1 MEQRDEP
8 DQRGPTT
15 GETRIDGVLFERRPL
30 GDAAPVVFD
39 SPHSGTVRPADFDT
53 IVPSEMLRRS
63 EDMFVDEL
71 FADVPVVGGV
81 LIAAQFPRAYIDPN
95 RGLKDLDQR
104 LLDAPWPE
112 PLRPGDK
119 SRMGHGLVWR
129 VCPPDLPMYDRRLSP
144 NEVVRRIE
152 GYWRPYHRCMSH
164 TMDRLHQN
172 FGSVWHVNCHSMP
185 ASAPAQAGAVNGSR
199 FVDFV
204 LGDRDGTTCDR
215 AFTRMV
221 ADALRGFGYRV
232 TINDPYKGVELVR
245 AFGAPDAGRHSLQI
259 EINRA
264 LYMNEAT
271 FERNAGFADLRANMA
286 SLAAAICDYARAQ
299 SA

>member
-1 MEQRDEP
+1 MDQAEP
-8 DQRGPTT
+8 ALGTSDVVSIRLPT
-15 GETRIDGVLFERRPL
+15 GQP
-30 GDAAPVVFD
+30 APVVFD

-71 FADVPVVGGV
+71 FADVPGEGGV

-144 NEVVRRIE
+144 NEVVRRIDD
-152 GYWRPYHRCMSH
+152 YWRPYHRCMSQ
-164 TMDRLHQN
+164 TMDRLHGN
-172 FGSVWHVNCHSMP
+172 HGAVWHVNCHSMP

-215 AFTRMV
+215 AFTTMI
-221 ADALRGFGYRV
+221 AETLRGFGYRV
-232 TINDPYKGVELVR
+232 TVNDPYKGVELVR
-245 AFGAPDAGRHSLQI
+245 AFGAPEAGRHSLQI

-264 LYMNEAT
+264 LYMNEVT
-271 FERNAGFADLRANMA
+271 FERNRGFADLRGNMA
-286 SLAAAICDYARAQ
+286 RLAAVICDYARVQTA
-299 SA
+299 

>member
-1 MEQRDEP
+1 MDQAEP
-8 DQRGPTT
+8 ALGESDVVSVRLPT
-15 GETRIDGVLFERRPL
+15 GQP
-30 GDAAPVVFD
+30 APVVFD

>member
-1 MEQRDEP
+1 MDHAEP
-8 DQRGPTT
+8 ASGDSDVVAVRLPT
-15 GETRIDGVLFERRPL
+15 GRP
-30 GDAAPVVFD
+30 APVVFD
-39 SPHSGTVRPADFDT
+39 SPHSGTIRPADFDT
-53 IVPSEMLRRS
+53 IVPSKMLRRS

-71 FADVPVVGGV
+71 FADVPGAGGV

-119 SRMGHGLVWR
+119 SRMEHGLVWR

-144 NEVVRRIE
+144 NEVVRRID

-164 TMDRLHQN
+164 TMERLHRDY
-172 FGSVWHVNCHSMP
+172 GSVWHVNCHSMP
-185 ASAPAQAGAVNGSR
+185 ASAPVQAGAVNGSR

-221 ADALRGFGYRV
+221 ADVLRGFGYRV

-264 LYMNEAT
+264 LYMNEVT
-271 FERNAGFADLRANMA
+271 FEWNAGFADLRANMA
-286 SLAAAICDYARAQ
+286 SLAAVICDFARVQTA
-299 SA
+299 